1 MKKIIR
7 VFPRKTNA
15 TPTDSDVRIRK
26 LPLLSD
32 EADEIH
38 ISVAFSW
45 DIEWAANAAL
55 QWEQVAPVSIG
66 GPAYREPGGEFT
78 PGLYLKEGYVI
89 TSRGCNNRCW
99 FCSVPEREGFAVR
112 EIQVTEGW
120 ILCDDNI
127 LACSQS
133 HIDEVFDMLSRQKEK
148 PSFAGGLEAA
158 LLTESIAARLR
169 KLKPKSLFFAYD
181 TTNDLEPL
189 YEAGRMLLDAGFT
202 KASNTLRCYVLI
214 GFKGD
219 TEEKALK
226 RLKQSWD
233 AGFMPFAMLY
243 RDKNG
248 NFSDNW
254 KKFQRQWAN
263 PVITACNCKRFD
275 SY

>member
-1 MKKIIR
+1 MKKVIR

-15 TPTDSDVRIRK
+15 TPTDSDVRIRQ

-38 ISVAFSW
+38 ISVTFSW
-45 DIEWAANAAL
+45 DIEWAENVAQ
-55 QWEQVAPVSIG
+55 QWKQVAPVSIG
-66 GPAYREPGGEFT
+66 GPAYMERGGEFT

-112 EIQVTEGW
+112 ELKVTDGW

-133 HIDEVFDMLSRQKEK
+133 HIEKVFDMLTRQKEK

-158 LLTESIAARLR
+158 LLTDSIAVRLR
-169 KLKPKSLFFAYD
+169 NLKPKSLFFAYD
-181 TTNDLEPL
+181 TPNDLEPL
-189 YEAGRMLLDAGFT
+189 FEAGRMLLDAGFT

-214 GFKGD
+214 GYKGD

-243 RDKNG
+243 RDENG
-248 NFSDNW
+248 NYAESW

-263 PVITACNCKRFD
+263 PMITACNCKRFD

>member
-15 TPTDSDVRIRK
+15 TPTDCDVRIRQF
-26 LPLLSD
+26 PLLSD

-45 DIEWAANAAL
+45 DIEWAENAAL
-55 QWEQVAPVSIG
+55 QWKQVAPVYIG
-66 GPAYREPGGEFT
+66 GPAYRESGGEFA

-89 TSRGCNNRCW
+89 TSRGCINRCW
-99 FCSVPEREGFAVR
+99 FCNVPEREGFVVR
-112 EIQVTEGW
+112 ELAITHGW

-133 HIDEVFDMLSRQKEK
+133 HIEKVFDMLSRQKEK
-148 PSFAGGLEAA
+148 PRFAGGLEAA
-158 LLTESIAARLR
+158 LLTDSIAVRLR

-181 TTNDLEPL
+181 TPNDLEPL
-189 YEAGRMLLDAGFT
+189 FEAGRMLLDAGFT
-202 KASNTLRCYVLI
+202 KASNILRCYVLI
-214 GFKGD
+214 GYKGD

-226 RLKQSWD
+226 RLKQTRD

-243 RDKNG
+243 RDEKG
-248 NFSDNW
+248 NYSESW
-254 KKFQRQWAN
+254 KRFQRQWAN
-263 PVITACNCKRFD
+263 PVITACNCKKLD